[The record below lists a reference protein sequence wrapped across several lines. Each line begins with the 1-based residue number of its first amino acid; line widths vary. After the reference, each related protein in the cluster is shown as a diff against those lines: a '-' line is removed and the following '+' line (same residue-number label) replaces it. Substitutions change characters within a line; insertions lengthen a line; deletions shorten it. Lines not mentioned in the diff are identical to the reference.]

1 MTKEQIEEASK
12 KFAEENI
19 WNPGISCESDI
30 ITLKESVIAAFK
42 DGANWRINSVWHK
55 PEEVPE
61 AGKDCL
67 VEYVDGDGC
76 AHIRIDKR
84 SEYEWIEACHYDR
97 ILRWAYIEDLIPTE
111 DETA

>member
-1 MTKEQIEEASK
+1 MTKEQIQNEAVEYAK
-12 KFAEENI
+12 GKY
-19 WNPGISCESDI
+19 GGESA
-30 ITLKESVIAAFK
+30 KMWAIAQIHAGR
-42 DGANWRINSVWHK
+42 DGFIAGADWRINSVWHK

-97 ILRWAYIEDLIPTE
+97 ILRWAYIDDLIPTE
-111 DETA
+111 DERNS

>member
-1 MTKEQIEEASK
+1 MTKEQIKNEA
-12 KFAEENI
+12 AEYAKGKYGGKNAGM
-19 WNPGISCESDI
+19 WS
-30 ITLKESVIAAFK
+30 IAQIHAGRDGFIA
-42 DGANWRINSVWHK
+42 GANWRINSVWHK

-67 VEYVDGDGC
+67 VEYLDGDGC